1 MKEKVEDIINF
12 NCILYILF
20 LRKRIC
26 SRQSRLSGC
35 VRKKSESKKV
45 AKART
50 PYV

>member
-1 MKEKVEDIINF
+1 MKEKVEDIINI
-12 NCILYILF
+12 NCILFILF

-26 SRQSRLSGC
+26 SRQSLLSGC
-35 VRKKSESKKV
+35 ERKKSESKNV